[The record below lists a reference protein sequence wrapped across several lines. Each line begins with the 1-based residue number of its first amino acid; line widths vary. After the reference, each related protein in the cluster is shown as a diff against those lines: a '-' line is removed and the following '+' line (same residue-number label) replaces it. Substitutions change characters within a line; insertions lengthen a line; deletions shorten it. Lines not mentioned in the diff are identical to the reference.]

1 MSPLKLGA
9 RAAVLGL
16 AALSLSACV
25 TVFPKTKPAQTYR
38 FDGAVAADK
47 GKAKDEAPAPAGG
60 PKFAVLRAGGSFNRA
75 ASSDRL
81 LAVNGEKTE
90 YVAEARWISPAISL
104 FDEALA
110 KAYDANTGP
119 ARLITRGEAAKADYS
134 LRVDVRSFEARYD
147 HGPKAPPL
155 VVVALR
161 ASLTRPDRTL
171 VGQEMFE
178 SQVRAGDNRVSE
190 IVQAYGLATGEVLA
204 KLVAFTNQAPIP
216 PPSV

>member
-47 GKAKDEAPAPAGG
+47 DKRAEAPAPTGG

-110 KAYDANTGP
+110 KAFDANTGP

-147 HGPKAPPL
+147 HGPRAAPL

-190 IVQAYGLATGEVLA
+190 IVQAFSLATGEVLA

-216 PPSV
+216 PPSA